1 MKRKISLVIL
11 ILSVLALTLSA
22 CGSTSAT
29 SVLARWEEEK
39 HVFNITLADFQE
51 NSDSFKVYPATAA
64 DGSDSYKD
72 IAFNGEFS
80 NRDEIKPL
88 AVNGTYT
95 IEIKPSADKT
105 SYCDV
110 ETVQEMCV
118 NYRLKT
124 GDQEGVDL
132 TKYSE
137 LQSAVATADQLKQFG
152 MTSDESTITLYSYT
166 KTSVRFE
173 NTTQNPLNSS
183 TTVKGFYVGKKNQ
196 NLTQYTVSTD
206 YDYTSSKRPVAKI
219 TLNGETSEFKFAK
232 NSAGSFIDSNQILLY
247 LRSLNKSSSSFQDS
261 PSISVFNPYTQ
272 TLQTANFGMSY
283 EYNLILTDTTREDSI
298 LAAKLNLV
306 SVTVGN
312 NAFMMQENLPDKLA
326 EKKLDVY
333 STLSGPES
341 KFTTVRF
348 RVGYLAY
355 EIDYTNP
362 ANTTKG
368 ETTNWSG
375 ILEALSP
382 TKTEE

>member
-1 MKRKISLVIL
+1 MKRKIALLIL

-29 SVLARWEEEK
+29 SVLARWDEEK
-39 HVFNITLADFQE
+39 HVFNITLADFKE
-51 NSDSFKVYPATAA
+51 NSDSFNVYPASAA
-64 DGSDSYKD
+64 DGSDCYKD
-72 IAFNGEFS
+72 IAFNGEFN

-95 IEIKPSADKT
+95 IEIKPAAGNT

-118 NYRLKT
+118 KYSLKT
-124 GDQEGVDL
+124 GDKEGVDL

-137 LQSAVATADQLKQFG
+137 LQSAVATADQLKQFD
-152 MTSDESTITLYSYT
+152 MTNSDESTITLYSYT

-173 NTTQNPLNSS
+173 NTTQNPIKSS

-196 NLTQYTVSTD
+196 NLTQYTVSTE
-206 YDYTSSKRPVAKI
+206 YDYSNGKRPVAKI
-219 TLNGETSEFKFAK
+219 TLNGETSEYKFAK
-232 NSAGSFIDSNQILLY
+232 NSAGNFIDSNQILLY
-247 LRSLNKSSSSFQDS
+247 LRSLNKSSTSFQDS

-272 TLQTANFGMSY
+272 TLQTASFGMSY
-283 EYNLILTDTTREDSI
+283 EYNMILTDTTREDGI
-298 LAAKLNLV
+298 LAANLNLV

-312 NAFMMQENLPDKLA
+312 NAFMMQENLPDRLA
-326 EKKLDVY
+326 QLDKKLDVY
-333 STLSGPES
+333 STLTGPES

-362 ANTTKG
+362 ANTTK
-368 ETTNWSG
+368 
-375 ILEALSP
+375 
-382 TKTEE
+382 